1 MLYDLSMNSSLS
13 MYLLFT
19 LNKSINTIANTIRN
33 VKFLPIN
40 LYDLSVANNNIPIII
55 ALITSLLK
63 IFCLSSKIILKI
75 SGPYA
80 FE

>member
-1 MLYDLSMNSSLS
+1 MNSSLS

-19 LNKSINTIANTIRN
+19 LNKSIKTIVNTIRN

-40 LYDLSVANNNIPIII
+40 LYDLSVANINIPIII

-63 IFCLSSKIILKI
+63 MFCLSSTIILKI
-75 SGPYA
+75 SDPYA
-80 FE
+80 LE